1 MALLIKT
8 LGAIAAL
15 VAIVITLLGS
25 IVTLGGFLLAA
36 IKVLIIVVF
45 LSVLTL
51 VIVSILRD
59 RSQRRR
65 SSEDFN

>member
-1 MALLIKT
+1 MALLLKA

-25 IVTLGGFLLAA
+25 ILTLGGFLLAA
-36 IKVLIIVVF
+36 IKILILVVF
-45 LSVLTL
+45 LSVMTL
-51 VIVSILRD
+51 VVVSILRD

-65 SSEDFN
+65 TPEDF

>member
-1 MALLIKT
+1 MALLLKA

-25 IVTLGGFLLAA
+25 ILTLGGFLLAT
-36 IKVLIIVVF
+36 IKILIIVVF
-45 LSVLTL
+45 LSVMTL

-59 RSQRRR
+59 RSNRRR
-65 SSEDFN
+65 TPEDF

>member
-1 MALLIKT
+1 MALLLKA

-36 IKVLIIVVF
+36 IKILIIVVF
-45 LSVLTL
+45 LSVMTL

-59 RSQRRR
+59 RSYRRR
-65 SSEDFN
+65 TPEDF

>member
-1 MALLIKT
+1 MALLVKA
-8 LGAIAAL
+8 LAAIAAL

-25 IVTLGGFLLAA
+25 ILTVGGFLVAA
-36 IKVLIIVVF
+36 IKILIIVIF
-45 LSVLTL
+45 FSVLTL

-65 SSEDFN
+65 APEDF

>member
-1 MALLIKT
+1 MALLVKT
-8 LGAIAAL
+8 LGAFAAL

-25 IVTLGGFLLAA
+25 ILTLGGFLLAA
-36 IKVLIIVVF
+36 IKILILVVF
-45 LSVLTL
+45 LSVVTL

-65 SSEDFN
+65 APEDF

>member
-25 IVTLGGFLLAA
+25 ILTLGGFLLFA

-45 LSVLTL
+45 FAVVTL

-59 RSQRRR
+59 RAQRRR
-65 SSEDFN
+65 TPEDF

>member
-1 MALLIKT
+1 MALLLKA

-25 IVTLGGFLLAA
+25 ILTLGGFLLAA
-36 IKVLIIVVF
+36 IKILILVVF
-45 LSVLTL
+45 LSVMTL

-65 SSEDFN
+65 TPEDF